1 VVCVTGPDQEA
12 SGMRVANFIDP
23 GRIEMRGDA
32 SRPAPAAGEVLVEV
46 AACGICG
53 SDLHMYRN
61 NSYRAQLVRKT
72 PEGYEVPGHE
82 FAGTIAEIGEGV
94 AGWGVG
100 ERVVGVTGYGG
111 GMAEFVTVP
120 VNPFQLVRVPD
131 GVGFDEAATTE
142 PLADGLQMVRKANIA
157 DDENVVVFGVG
168 IIGLGVIQAIKA
180 RGIEPRHIIAID
192 VQDVRLQKALHV
204 GATAIVNP
212 RNGDV
217 FDQVAAL
224 CGRTEEY
231 RGESANIDAV
241 FDCAGYIKH
250 IEGPPPL
257 EVALHLVSNRG
268 GRIVCFGA
276 FEDKMLI
283 DMNFVIS
290 KEPTIM
296 GSQGY
301 AAEELEEALELMRSR
316 KVNRVDLI
324 SHRYPIR
331 DVAEA
336 FKMQAR
342 PEAVKVMLEIPH

>member
-1 VVCVTGPDQEA
+1 MLA
-12 SGMRVANFIDP
+12 ANFIDP
-23 GRIEMRGDA
+23 GRIETRSDA

-61 NSYRAQLVRKT
+61 NSYRGQLVRKT

-94 AGWGVG
+94 EGWRTG

-111 GMAEFVTVP
+111 GMAQYVTVP
-120 VNPFQLVRVPD
+120 VNPFQLVRIPE
-131 GVGFDEAATTE
+131 GVSFIEAATTE
-142 PLADGLQMVRKANIA
+142 PLADGLQMVRKAKIA
-157 DDENVVVFGVG
+157 DGENVVIFGVG

-180 RGIEPRHIIAID
+180 RGVEPRHIIAID
-192 VQDVRLQKALHV
+192 VQDVRLEKALQV
-204 GATAIVNP
+204 GATAAINP

-217 FDQVAAL
+217 FAQVAAL

-257 EVALHLVSNRG
+257 EIALHLVSNRD

-324 SHRYPIR
+324 SHRYPLG
-331 DVAEA
+331 DVADA
-336 FKMQAR
+336 FEMQAR